1 MIIMNIKAKPEG
13 VQLLQVKKYWVNI
26 WVDKIKYTYT
36 EYTCDKVLISY
47 EVRKKDVLVKD
58 ESIIKTIID
67 YLRKENIVT
76 SQN

>member
-1 MIIMNIKAKPEG
+1 MNIKSKPEG

-26 WVDKIKYTYT
+26 WVDKIKYMYT

-47 EVRKKDVLVKD
+47 EVRKKNILVKD